1 MSEPHDEPN
10 PSGSDPATGPVAP
23 RPGPSAGADRF
34 WERYGEARRHGSR
47 NGGESGDRDGAEA
60 GGRGSGEADDQ
71 HVCLEWCPI
80 CRGAEVVRAT
90 TPPELREQLEAIQ
103 HDALAL
109 ARAVIDAYLARQSQG
124 EPGASAPSRSR
135 RGVEDIPID

>member
-1 MSEPHDEPN
+1 MSEHPDEPN
-10 PSGSDPATGPVAP
+10 PSGSDPASGPAAP

-47 NGGESGDRDGAEA
+47 NGGD
-60 GGRGSGEADDQ
+60 GGRQGGSKTSGSDAGEAADQ
-71 HVCLEWCPI
+71 HVCLDWCPI

-103 HDALAL
+103 RDALAL
-109 ARAVIDAYLARQSQG
+109 ARSLIDAYLARQG
-124 EPGASAPSRSR
+124 ESEASPGARPQ

>member
-1 MSEPHDEPN
+1 MSEHHDQPN
-10 PSGSDPATGPVAP
+10 PSGSDPATGPAAQ
-23 RPGPSAGADRF
+23 RRGPSGGADRF

-47 NGGESGDRDGAEA
+47 NGGDGGREA
-60 GGRGSGEADDQ
+60 GGADAGHAAGPGKDQ

-103 HDALAL
+103 SDALSLVRAL
-109 ARAVIDAYLARQSQG
+109 IDGYLARQG
-124 EPGASAPSRSR
+124 ERAEHTPEPA
-135 RGVEDIPID
+135 RGVENIPIQ

>member
-1 MSEPHDEPN
+1 MSEHHDEPN
-10 PSGSDPATGPVAP
+10 PSGSDPATGPTPP

-47 NGGESGDRDGAEA
+47 NGGDGDGESPEGGGGSTAGAAAE
-60 GGRGSGEADDQ
+60 E

-90 TPPELREQLEAIQ
+90 TPPELREQLEGIQ
-103 HDALAL
+103 RDALAL
-109 ARAVIDAYLARQSQG
+109 VRAVIDAYLARQG
-124 EPGASAPSRSR
+124 EAAAAAAREPG